1 MKKKKCIELSFKN
14 IKYFSIVA
22 ILTGLVFFSILHNIN
37 NNIFI
42 MPSTDNKIIIGVFF
56 LLNILFLLI
65 SFVGFGLSVLLIIF
79 TIVLNTIAEKLDR
92 KNFLK
97 IQESLNTKDFSDVSL
112 KEYDLSISIITV
124 EEFVCTAK
132 LDEKGNIVYK
142 VSLDYVAQ
150 TDDYESFLR
159 HFDI

>member
-1 MKKKKCIELSFKN
+1 MKKKKYIELSFKN
-14 IKYFSIVA
+14 IKYFSIAA

-92 KNFLK
+92 KKLF
-97 IQESLNTKDFSDVSL
+97 KDSRIF
-112 KEYDLSISIITV
+112 EYQR
-124 EEFVCTAK
+124 F
-132 LDEKGNIVYK
+132 
-142 VSLDYVAQ
+142 
-150 TDDYESFLR
+150 F
-159 HFDI
+159 